1 MVPRLPN
8 AWPPWLSDLKYM
20 DPINPLDQLAET
32 LRKRIA
38 AEGGDKGRR
47 QSKSLAT
54 GQASSS
60 GRLSVEALREH
71 IARSIKLIAPDDP
84 MRSSKS
90 MTVFVESVLAW
101 QFGAGALS
109 DPAFHQIVE
118 DIQAAMQ
125 KDPSVVESL
134 AAIVDRQ

>member
-1 MVPRLPN
+1 
-8 AWPPWLSDLKYM
+8 M
-20 DPINPLDQLAET
+20 DPINPLNQLAET

-38 AEGGDKGRR
+38 AEAGEQGRR
-47 QSKSLAT
+47 YSKSLTA

-60 GRLSVEALREH
+60 GRVSVEALREH
-71 IARSIKLIAPDDP
+71 IARSIKSIDPDDP

-109 DPAFHQIVE
+109 DPAFHQMVE

-125 KDPSVVESL
+125 KEPTAVDAL
-134 AAIVDRQ
+134 AALIDRHQSR